1 MINRTKINLAK
12 ISFLSFLTF
21 TEVLDIALQPLH
33 RTYNLAYIV
42 QETQQTTIQ
51 NGTVITTVQD
61 NVIIP
66 RVHC

>member
-21 TEVLDIALQPLH
+21 TKVLDIALQPLH